1 MSVTLDTL
9 RSRMRDHR
17 VVILDVLS
25 PPTFAA
31 GHIPGAINIPAAEL
45 RKRAPAELRDRS
57 REIIAYCGG
66 PT

>member
-1 MSVTLDTL
+1 MSVTLDQL

-25 PPTFAA
+25 PEAYA
-31 GHIPGAINIPAAEL
+31 HGHIPGAINIPV
-45 RKRAPAELRDRS
+45 RDIRQRAPVELPDRN